1 MRDLQQNSWPKER
14 AGADWAVRPRP
25 GHPLVA
31 GALCLALAV
40 GAWYGLLWGF
50 KQTSEVGVSAPGRVA
65 PAQHADTQPPPA
77 TRQVALGPRT
87 PPSSPPR
94 LSAAPRAPVAP
105 RASPEP
111 SVSKISRDSTP
122 QPKLSP
128 FRRSHPW
135 AAPSGG
141 QHYYPSSCP
150 ATLYLPDLVF
160 FRSEAEARA
169 AGFTPSRLPG
179 CK

>member
-1 MRDLQQNSWPKER
+1 MRDLQQNSWPGER
-14 AGADWAVRPRP
+14 AGAGWAVRLRP

-50 KQTSEVGVSAPGRVA
+50 RQTPELGASAPGRIA
-65 PAQHADTQPPPA
+65 PAQEADTQPPPE
-77 TRQVALGPRT
+77 TRRVVLGRRT
-87 PPSSPPR
+87 PPSLPR
-94 LSAAPRAPVAP
+94 VPAAPRG
-105 RASPEP
+105 SSKP
-111 SVSKISRDSTP
+111 SVSKILSDSAP
-122 QPKLSP
+122 QPKVSP

-135 AAPSGG
+135 AASSGG

-150 ATLYLPDLVF
+150 ATLRLPDLVF

-169 AGFTPSRLPG
+169 GGFTPSRLSG
-179 CK
+179 CE